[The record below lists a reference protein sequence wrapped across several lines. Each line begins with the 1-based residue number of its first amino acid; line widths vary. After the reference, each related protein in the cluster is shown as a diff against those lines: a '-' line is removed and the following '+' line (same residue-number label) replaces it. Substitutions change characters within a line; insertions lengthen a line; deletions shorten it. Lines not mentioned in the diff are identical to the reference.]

1 MSDKLKLIST
11 SAAIMILT
19 STLTIIDT
27 NKTSANPFSNLWKK
41 LKVTSN
47 SLTISNPFK
56 PSNSG
61 SNELN
66 KPNSKAKLSNN
77 SKPSSSLYSR
87 LKSFFTKGS
96 DKSYN
101 ITTEDN
107 TKANTITHT
116 LKGDDNKPASKSK
129 QKRVRLAAAY
139 DNDTESLTSNIISSD
154 DSNNTSGSNKQ
165 IKTKN
170 KPKTSNP
177 SVSFD
182 KLSISSEDSSSS
194 SETKINSN
202 KNPINS
208 DLISELKSELEVRLI
223 LMDEELNNKSIL
235 EKDINRSNDVNIKK
249 ALYLHLG
256 VSNEKISTLEN
267 EIKNIQQ
274 LIKSLQN

>member
-96 DKSYN
+96 HKSYN

-129 QKRVRLAAAY
+129 QRRVRLAAAY

-182 KLSISSEDSSSS
+182 KLSISSEDSSSK
-194 SETKINSN
+194 SETNANSN

-208 DLISELKSELEVRLI
+208 DLISDLLSEIEVKNILI
-223 LMDEELNNKSIL
+223 DEELNNKSIL
-235 EKDINRSNDVNIKK
+235 EKDINRSNDVNIKQS
-249 ALYLHLG
+249 LYLHLG
-256 VSNEKISTLEN
+256 VSNKKIIDLEN

-274 LIKSLQN
+274 LIQSLQN

>member
-11 SAAIMILT
+11 SAAIVILT

-27 NKTSANPFSNLWKK
+27 NKTSANPFSNLWRKFK
-41 LKVTSN
+41 TAGN

-66 KPNSKAKLSNN
+66 KPNSKAILSNN

-154 DSNNTSGSNKQ
+154 DSNNTSDSNKQ

-208 DLISELKSELEVRLI
+208 DLISDLLSEIEVKNILI
-223 LMDEELNNKSIL
+223 DEELNNKSIL
-235 EKDINRSNDVNIKK
+235 EKDIDRSNDVNIKQS
-249 ALYLHLG
+249 LYLHLG
-256 VSNEKISTLEN
+256 VSNEKISNLEN
-267 EIKNIQQ
+267 EIKTIEQ

>member
-61 SNELN
+61 SNKLN
-66 KPNSKAKLSNN
+66 KPNSKATLSNN

-96 DKSYN
+96 NKSYN

-202 KNPINS
+202 KNSINS
-208 DLISELKSELEVRLI
+208 DLISDLLSEIEVKNILI
-223 LMDEELNNKSIL
+223 DEELNNKSIL
-235 EKDINRSNDVNIKK
+235 EKDINRSNDVNIKQS
-249 ALYLHLG
+249 LYLHLG

-267 EIKNIQQ
+267 EIKTIEQ

>member
-11 SAAIMILT
+11 SAAIVILT

-61 SNELN
+61 SNKLN
-66 KPNSKAKLSNN
+66 KPNSKATLSNN

-223 LMDEELNNKSIL
+223 LMDEELNNKSHL
-235 EKDINRSNDVNIKK
+235 EKDINESNDVNIKQS
-249 ALYLHLG
+249 LYLHLG
-256 VSNEKISTLEN
+256 VSNEKISNLES
-267 EIKNIQQ
+267 EIKTIEQ

>member
-11 SAAIMILT
+11 SAAIVILT
-19 STLTIIDT
+19 STLTIMDT
-27 NKTSANPFSNLWKK
+27 NKTSANPFSNLWRKFK
-41 LKVTSN
+41 TAGN

-77 SKPSSSLYSR
+77 SKPSSSLYSK

-101 ITTEDN
+101 ITTEDDAN
-107 TKANTITHT
+107 ANTTVHT

-129 QKRVRLAAAY
+129 QKRERLTAAY
-139 DNDTESLTSNIISSD
+139 DNDTENLTSGEGSSDNSNNISSI
-154 DSNNTSGSNKQ
+154 KQ
-165 IKTKN
+165 PESKN
-170 KPKTSNP
+170 KPKSNNP
-177 SVSFD
+177 NVSFEE
-182 KLSISSEDSSSS
+182 LTISLADSSSK
-194 SETKINSN
+194 SETNANSN
-202 KNPINS
+202 KNS
-208 DLISELKSELEVRLI
+208 DLISDLKSELEVRII
-223 LMDEELNNKSIL
+223 LMDDELNNKSLL
-235 EKDINRSNDVNIKK
+235 EKDINKSTDVNVKK
-249 ALYLHLG
+249 GLYSHLS
-256 VSNEKISTLEN
+256 VSNQKISDLEG

>member
-11 SAAIMILT
+11 SAAIVILT

-27 NKTSANPFSNLWKK
+27 NKTSANPFSNLWRKFK
-41 LKVTSN
+41 TAGN

-66 KPNSKAKLSNN
+66 KPNSKAILSNN

-96 DKSYN
+96 NKSYN

-235 EKDINRSNDVNIKK
+235 EKDINRSNDTNIKQS
-249 ALYLHLG
+249 LYLHLG

-274 LIKSLQN
+274 LIQSLQN

>member
-1 MSDKLKLIST
+1 MSDKLKLIYT
-11 SAAIMILT
+11 SAAIVILT
-19 STLTIIDT
+19 STLTIMDT

-96 DKSYN
+96 HKSYN

-182 KLSISSEDSSSS
+182 KLSISSEDSSSK
-194 SETKINSN
+194 SETNANSN
-202 KNPINS
+202 KNS
-208 DLISELKSELEVRLI
+208 DLISDLKSELEVRII
-223 LMDEELNNKSIL
+223 LMDDELNNKSLL
-235 EKDINRSNDVNIKK
+235 EKDINKSTDVNVKK
-249 ALYLHLG
+249 GLYSHLS
-256 VSNEKISTLEN
+256 VSNQKISDLEG

>member
-11 SAAIMILT
+11 SAAIVILT

-47 SLTISNPFK
+47 SSTISNPFK

-66 KPNSKAKLSNN
+66 KPNSKATLSNN

-129 QKRVRLAAAY
+129 QRRVRLAAAY

-223 LMDEELNNKSIL
+223 LMDEELNNKSHL
-235 EKDINRSNDVNIKK
+235 EKDINESNDVNIKQS
-249 ALYLHLG
+249 LYLHLG
-256 VSNEKISTLEN
+256 VSNEKISNLES
-267 EIKNIQQ
+267 EIKTIEQ

>member
-11 SAAIMILT
+11 SAAIVILT

-41 LKVTSN
+41 FKTAGN

-66 KPNSKAKLSNN
+66 KPNSKATLSNN
-77 SKPSSSLYSR
+77 SKPSSSLYSK

-101 ITTEDN
+101 ITTEDDAN
-107 TKANTITHT
+107 ANTTVHT

-129 QKRVRLAAAY
+129 QKRERLAAAY
-139 DNDTESLTSNIISSD
+139 DNDTENLTSGEGSSDNSNNISSI
-154 DSNNTSGSNKQ
+154 KQ
-165 IKTKN
+165 PESKN
-170 KPKTSNP
+170 KPKSNNP
-177 SVSFD
+177 NVSFEE
-182 KLSISSEDSSSS
+182 LTISLADSSSK
-194 SETKINSN
+194 SETNANSN
-202 KNPINS
+202 KNS
-208 DLISELKSELEVRLI
+208 DLISDLKSELEVRII
-223 LMDEELNNKSIL
+223 LMDDELNNKSLL
-235 EKDINRSNDVNIKK
+235 EKDINKSTDVNVKK
-249 ALYLHLG
+249 GLYSHLS
-256 VSNEKISTLEN
+256 VSTQKISDLEG

>member
-11 SAAIMILT
+11 SAAIVILT
-19 STLTIIDT
+19 STLTIMDT
-27 NKTSANPFSNLWKK
+27 NKTSANPFSNLWRKFK
-41 LKVTSN
+41 TAGN

-101 ITTEDN
+101 ITTEDDAN
-107 TKANTITHT
+107 ANTTVHT

-129 QKRVRLAAAY
+129 QKRERLAAAY

-235 EKDINRSNDVNIKK
+235 EKDINRSNDVNIKQS
-249 ALYLHLG
+249 LYLHLG

-274 LIKSLQN
+274 LIQSLQN

>member
-11 SAAIMILT
+11 SAAIVILT

-223 LMDEELNNKSIL
+223 LMDEELNNKSHL
-235 EKDINRSNDVNIKK
+235 EKDINESNDVNIKQS
-249 ALYLHLG
+249 LYLHLG
-256 VSNEKISTLEN
+256 VSNEKISNLES
-267 EIKNIQQ
+267 EIKTIEQ

>member
-11 SAAIMILT
+11 SAAIVILT

-223 LMDEELNNKSIL
+223 LMDEELNNKSHL
-235 EKDINRSNDVNIKK
+235 EKDINESNDVNIKQS
-249 ALYLHLG
+249 LYLHLG
-256 VSNEKISTLEN
+256 VSNEKISILEN
-267 EIKNIQQ
+267 EIKTIEQ

>member
-11 SAAIMILT
+11 SAAIVILT

-61 SNELN
+61 SNKLN

-194 SETKINSN
+194 SETNAKS
-202 KNPINS
+202 KKNS

-235 EKDINRSNDVNIKK
+235 EKDINRSNDVNIKQS
-249 ALYLHLG
+249 LYLHLG

-274 LIKSLQN
+274 LIQSLQN

>member
-11 SAAIMILT
+11 SAAIVILT

-27 NKTSANPFSNLWKK
+27 NKTSANPFSNLWRKFK
-41 LKVTSN
+41 TAGN

-66 KPNSKAKLSNN
+66 KPNSKAILSNN

-96 DKSYN
+96 NKSYN

-235 EKDINRSNDVNIKK
+235 EKDINRSNDTNIKQS
-249 ALYLHLG
+249 LYLHLG
-256 VSNEKISTLEN
+256 VSNEKISNLEN

-274 LIKSLQN
+274 LIQSLQN

>member
-11 SAAIMILT
+11 SASIVILT

-27 NKTSANPFSNLWKK
+27 NKTSANPFSNLWRKFK
-41 LKVTSN
+41 TAGN

-66 KPNSKAKLSNN
+66 KPNSKAILSNN

-96 DKSYN
+96 NKSYN

-129 QKRVRLAAAY
+129 QKRERLAAAY

-154 DSNNTSGSNKQ
+154 DSNNTSDSNKQ

-235 EKDINRSNDVNIKK
+235 EKDINRSNDVNIKQS
-249 ALYLHLG
+249 LYLHLG

-274 LIKSLQN
+274 LIQSLQN

>member
-11 SAAIMILT
+11 SAAIVILT
-19 STLTIIDT
+19 STLTIMDT
-27 NKTSANPFSNLWKK
+27 NKTSANPFSNLWQR
-41 LKVTSN
+41 LKTAGNSLTLVNPFKTSN
-47 SLTISNPFK
+47 SNSNK
-56 PSNSG
+56 
-61 SNELN
+61 LN
-66 KPNSKAKLSNN
+66 KPNSKATLSNN
-77 SKPSSSLYSR
+77 SKPSSSLYSK

-101 ITTEDN
+101 ITTEDDAN
-107 TKANTITHT
+107 ANTTVHT

-182 KLSISSEDSSSS
+182 KLSISSEDSSSK
-194 SETKINSN
+194 SETNANSN
-202 KNPINS
+202 KNS
-208 DLISELKSELEVRLI
+208 DLISDLKSELEVRII
-223 LMDEELNNKSIL
+223 LMDDELNNKSLL
-235 EKDINRSNDVNIKK
+235 EKDINKSTDVNVKK
-249 ALYLHLG
+249 GLYSHLS
-256 VSNEKISTLEN
+256 VSNQKISDLEG

>member
-11 SAAIMILT
+11 SAAIVILT

-129 QKRVRLAAAY
+129 QRRVRLAAAY

>member
-11 SAAIMILT
+11 SAAIVILT

-208 DLISELKSELEVRLI
+208 DLISDLLSEIEVKNILI
-223 LMDEELNNKSIL
+223 DEELNNKSHL
-235 EKDINRSNDVNIKK
+235 EKDINESNDVNIKQS
-249 ALYLHLG
+249 LYLHLG

-274 LIKSLQN
+274 LIQSLQN